1 MGGYPALMIRPPESP
16 LEQVARVEQLKSAVQ
31 GQQLQGL
38 QIQQAQ
44 QQLADQKALTQAMI
58 GWDGKN
64 PGDLP
69 MLVLK
74 SGGSGNAAMAAQ
86 QHILGLQKTAGEIAK
101 DDAVT
106 QQDRTKTLLE
116 QNDQARGRLESIIGL
131 KDPAEKQAQ
140 WDKVVIEKYSCLMF
154 LFRMEYLH

>member
-1 MGGYPALMIRPPESP
+1 MGGFPALMIRPPESP

-86 QHILGLQKTAGEIAK
+86 QHILTLQNTASEIAK
-101 DDAVT
+101 NDALT
-106 QQDRTKTLLE
+106 LQNNTKTLLDKNE
-116 QNDQARGRLESIIGL
+116 QARGRILAVRGL
-131 KDPAEKQAQ
+131 QNPEEK
-140 WDKVVIEKYSCLMF
+140 
-154 LFRMEYLH
+154 